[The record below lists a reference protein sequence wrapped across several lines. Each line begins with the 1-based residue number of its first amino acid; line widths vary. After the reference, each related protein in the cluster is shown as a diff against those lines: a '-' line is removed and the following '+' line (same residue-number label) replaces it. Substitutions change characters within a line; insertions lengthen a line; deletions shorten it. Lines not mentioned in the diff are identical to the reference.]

1 MNPILAPVLGG
12 IVNTVGQVIDDLVT
26 TDKERLDAEIELRKL
41 GIEEK
46 RIEADLAKGQ
56 IEVNKEGAKH
66 ESTFVA
72 GARPF
77 IMWVCG
83 FAFAYVAILEP
94 LLRFASKVWFGY
106 AGEFPSIDTD
116 LTLQVLFGILGLGA
130 YRTAEKFKGVAR

>member
-56 IEVNKEGAKH
+56 IEVNKEDAKH
-66 ESTFVA
+66 NSVFVA

-94 LLRFASKVWFGY
+94 LLRFASRVWLGY
-106 AGEFPSIDTD
+106 TGDFPGIDTD

>member
-12 IVNTVGQVIDDLVT
+12 IVNTVGQLVDDLVT

-46 RIEADLAKGQ
+46 RIEADLSKGQ
-56 IEVNKEGAKH
+56 IEVNKEDAKH
-66 ESTFVA
+66 SSVFVA

-83 FAFAYVAILEP
+83 VAFAYASVLEP
-94 LLRFASKVWFGY
+94 LLRFASKVWLGY
-106 AGEFPSIDTD
+106 AGEFPVIDTD
-116 LTLQVLFGILGLGA
+116 LTLQILFGILGLGA